1 LFLIAGEQIISG
13 RARSIVIFCW
23 SPAISYQLPIA
34 TDWTRPE
41 ILASTCTRLFRQVLV
56 RAWFEDG
63 LSVASVLISSQ
74 ALFLFETCRNPVHRR
89 LFLLR

>member
-63 LSVASVLISSQ
+63 PSVCFGVDFIAGTFSL
-74 ALFLFETCRNPVHRR
+74 RNMT
-89 LFLLR
+89 